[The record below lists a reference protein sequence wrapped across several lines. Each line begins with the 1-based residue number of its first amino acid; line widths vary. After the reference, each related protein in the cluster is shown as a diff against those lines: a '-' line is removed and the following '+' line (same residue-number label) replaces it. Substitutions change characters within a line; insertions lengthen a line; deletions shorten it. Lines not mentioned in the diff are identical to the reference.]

1 MYANAWGPSETRVV
15 VQNRIGTCFSG
26 TINTLPHHRIES
38 LSEQVMA
45 PTKAQRAAQAKRK
58 TTLTAKAAQQAR
70 QPAQGGVTR
79 SGAGTPAAP
88 PARVTRRKAP
98 AKKAPAKKT
107 PARKTPVR
115 QRQQQRQQQQDDDG
129 ENDED
134 EDGDEQ
140 SDNEGIEAEDQE
152 EPEAMVIDDNDDD
165 VHPLLKGVTNPITKL
180 KIQGML
186 DEQKRKEELHNLE
199 VRRLEAQ
206 LAGTSGP
213 SALPVPEDDYSE
225 SSLSPSER
233 VQVLLFPT
241 IPKKHVIAITRNTF
255 DPGNLPYLEN
265 VILED
270 HTSDFN
276 ITIEEGKLKQSKNVA
291 KVSAFGKNYSIWS
304 TNFITYVSVVSIFHG
319 VTHPQLVSK
328 LLAFHNLIIDLAK
341 TYDWQKAVLA
351 LALLHHRT
359 ALQKGFANL
368 IAWEVPA
375 NLIDRHCRA
384 HPKSANLPTSSSTSQ
399 PGKLTYETNPTNK
412 PGVICRNYNEKGCTS
427 ERCNRDHVCS
437 KCKGKHTTKECKV
450 KGDKE

>member
-1 MYANAWGPSETRVV
+1 
-15 VQNRIGTCFSG
+15 
-26 TINTLPHHRIES
+26 
-38 LSEQVMA
+38 
-45 PTKAQRAAQAKRK
+45 
-58 TTLTAKAAQQAR
+58 
-70 QPAQGGVTR
+70 
-79 SGAGTPAAP
+79 
-88 PARVTRRKAP
+88 
-98 AKKAPAKKT
+98 
-107 PARKTPVR
+107 VR

-213 SALPVPEDDYSE
+213 SALPVPEDDYGE

-233 VQVLLFPT
+233 TQVLLFPT
-241 IPKKHVIAITRNTF
+241 IPKKHVIAIARNTF

-291 KVSAFGKNYSIWS
+291 KVSAFGKNHSI
-304 TNFITYVSVVSIFHG
+304 
-319 VTHPQLVSK
+319 
-328 LLAFHNLIIDLAK
+328 
-341 TYDWQKAVLA
+341 
-351 LALLHHRT
+351 
-359 ALQKGFANL
+359 
-368 IAWEVPA
+368 
-375 NLIDRHCRA
+375 
-384 HPKSANLPTSSSTSQ
+384 
-399 PGKLTYETNPTNK
+399 
-412 PGVICRNYNEKGCTS
+412 
-427 ERCNRDHVCS
+427 
-437 KCKGKHTTKECKV
+437 
-450 KGDKE
+450 